1 MIRIQLVD
9 DEPNVLNS
17 LRRLLRRQD
26 WQVDA
31 FSDVEEALEA
41 LLQHE
46 YAVILSDYK
55 MPMADGVTYLKFAKQ
70 KQPGAIRLVL
80 SGHGDSES
88 MVKAINQAE
97 IFRYPTKPWDDH
109 EVVAAISSAVEL
121 RLQKEN
127 QRLRKEN
134 DAQRAMIKARE
145 EELLRL
151 EADNLGI
158 TRVRRMP
165 MVRYCWTTMRGLPT
179 EWRFH
184 PASAPG

>member
-17 LRRLLRRQD
+17 LRRLLRRQG

-97 IFRYPTKPWDDH
+97 VFRYLTKPWDDH

-121 RLQKEN
+121 YSLQKEN

-151 EADNLGI
+151 EADNPGI
-158 TRVRRMP
+158 TRVRRDADGS
-165 MVRYCWTTMRGLPT
+165 VLLDDDAG
-179 EWRFH
+179 
-184 PASAPG
+184 SSD